1 MADTSSKCS
10 TSPPDDTI
18 YRVKGNPKI
27 RCRILHNA
35 GGYSGKIMIVEVK
48 NGKRWFENVANLV
61 PEK

>member
-1 MADTSSKCS
+1 MADTSYKCI

-18 YRVKGNPKI
+18 YRVEGKPGL

-35 GGYSGKIMIVEVK
+35 GGYSGKVMIVEVK
-48 NGKRWFENVANLV
+48 NGKRWFEDVDKLV